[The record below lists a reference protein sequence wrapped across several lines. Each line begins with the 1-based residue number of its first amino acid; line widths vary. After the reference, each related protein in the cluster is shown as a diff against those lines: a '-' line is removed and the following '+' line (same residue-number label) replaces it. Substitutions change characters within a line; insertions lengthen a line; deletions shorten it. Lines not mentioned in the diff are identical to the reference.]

1 VSRSRQSTTSPT
13 FPRAASHESS
23 KENVAPADA
32 DEYEA
37 QRRQIEQLKADLGT
51 LRYTITTAEAD
62 QEIAR
67 VRQENELRKA
77 RALADEEFKKKQAAE
92 SEANAAL
99 RHVERLQRELQE
111 LRESQDGQ
119 KAEVDKRAKAAE
131 EEARLL
137 REQIEDLNA
146 AKDEQARLEER
157 KVADLQ
163 TQIQTASNQIA
174 KLEQDGQAR
183 EDALRNAQEQLA
195 GKDHSIEQLETE
207 VLRLKAHTGDADTM
221 AIIRRELS
229 EQVQHIRHLEA
240 TNEKQLAEL
249 KRLRQNHKAA
259 EIVEE
264 EKASLLRKLDAA
276 EEMRAELGEE
286 RRQRERLQA
295 ERLAWAAYLEHE
307 GQAEF
312 DSPEAMARALVQ
324 ERFNSASLLEKLGS
338 VQPQVAERD
347 ALLKDLEDE
356 KASLAAEVEHLKLNP
371 VNATS
376 DKARQRFDRQRVLA
390 EKEVEFL
397 RAQLK
402 SYDSEDMTLQP
413 KAYDE
418 TKAQRIQELES
429 LVDKYKAEVNN
440 LESELRSVESS
451 SSSPGA
457 AAGMKRPLPTDDMAE
472 SHQHHEQLG
481 QLARKNRRLQDD
493 FSSLETRHKIL
504 QKELSVAQEQ
514 LAAAKQSSNLRI
526 LQLRSNPTDDYQA
539 AKQATINELRNENA
553 ELRLLAHDGET
564 SKFPVVPVS
573 TLIALQRDL
582 QAARDETASARK
594 KCQRLKEV
602 WTDKSAEFKEA
613 VFQLLGWHVTFI
625 PSNKMRLESVYYPSE
640 TDEHERSIVFDGE
653 RGSMKVGGGPRSA
666 FALKIS
672 DTRKY
677 WVTEKNC
684 IPGFLAALTLE
695 LYDEAVVREG
705 ADK

>member
-1 VSRSRQSTTSPT
+1 MSQSRQSTTSPT
-13 FPRAASHESS
+13 FPRATSHESS

-32 DEYEA
+32 DKYEA

-51 LRYTITTAEAD
+51 LRYTITTVEAD

-77 RALADEEFKKKQAAE
+77 RALADDEFKKKQAAE
-92 SEANAAL
+92 SEAHTAL
-99 RHVERLQRELQE
+99 RHVERLQQELQE
-111 LRESQDGQ
+111 IRESQDGQ
-119 KAEVDKRAKAAE
+119 KAETEKRAKASE

-137 REQIEDLNA
+137 REQIEDLSA
-146 AKDEQARLEER
+146 AKDEQSRLEER

-174 KLEQDGQAR
+174 KLEQDAQAR
-183 EDALRNAQEQLA
+183 EDALRSVQEQLA
-195 GKDHSIEQLETE
+195 CKDNSIEQLETE

-249 KRLRQNHKAA
+249 KRLRQNHKAV

-276 EEMRAELGEE
+276 EAVRAELGEE
-286 RRQRERLQA
+286 RRQRGRLEA

-347 ALLKDLEDE
+347 ALIKDLEDE
-356 KASLAAEVEHLKLNP
+356 KASLATQLEHLRSNP

-402 SYDSEDMTLQP
+402 SYDTEDMTLQP
-413 KAYDE
+413 EAYDE
-418 TKAQRIQELES
+418 SKAQRIQELES

-440 LESELRSVESS
+440 LESELRSAEASNS
-451 SSSPGA
+451 GQAAA
-457 AAGMKRPLPTDDMAE
+457 AAGVKRPFPTEDTAE

-481 QLARKNRRLQDD
+481 QLARKNRKLQDD
-493 FSSLETRHKIL
+493 VTSLETKHKVL

-514 LAAAKQSSNLRI
+514 LAAARQSSNVRI
-526 LQLRSNPTDDYQA
+526 LQMRSNPTDDYQA
-539 AKQATINELRNENA
+539 AKQAAINELRNENA
-553 ELRLLAHDGET
+553 ELRLLVHDGDT

-582 QAARDETASARK
+582 QTARDETASARK

-672 DTRKY
+672 DMRKY
-677 WVTEKNC
+677 WVSEKNC

-695 LYDEAVVREG
+695 LYDEAVREG
-705 ADK
+705 VEK